1 MFKCVK
7 ASLIEI
13 KINAIEPGTNSTV
26 PKYNA
31 ESGKNPTNP
40 TKKKT
45 KKTLVTSQ
53 TGFK

>member
-7 ASLIEI
+7 LPLIEI

-26 PKYNA
+26 PKYNVNQEKSY
-31 ESGKNPTNP
+31 ESDKEE
-40 TKKKT
+40 T

>member
-40 TKKKT
+40 TKKNKENI
-45 KKTLVTSQ
+45 SN
-53 TGFK
+53 FPNRI

>member
-1 MFKCVK
+1 MFKRVK
-7 ASLIEI
+7 LPLIEI

-40 TKKKT
+40 TKKKQR
-45 KKTLVTSQ
+45 KH
-53 TGFK
+53 

>member
-1 MFKCVK
+1 MFKRVK

-40 TKKKT
+40 TKKNKENI
-45 KKTLVTSQ
+45 SN
-53 TGFK
+53 FPNRI